1 MGRWWYLWFLSQT
14 HEATTTVTSDQILY
28 QQRVRMLSH
37 ADEIGNLAE
46 TCPVSMRVTGADG
59 TSIAERTGVP
69 VNGLLEWSDI
79 AIPNPGA
86 YRVEVTIVRPAVPI
100 SPFVASWNVDGAP
113 VARAKTM
120 LSTRSWA
127 PLAAALAAM
136 WLVIV
141 AIGRWWTLS
150 ALRADCAGLASFTFG
165 GDPR

>member
-1 MGRWWYLWFLSQT
+1 M
-14 HEATTTVTSDQILY
+14 TSDQILY

-79 AIPNPGA
+79 AIPNPGSSQDG
-86 YRVEVTIVRPAVPI
+86 VVDTIVGP
-100 SPFVASWNVDGAP
+100 
-113 VARAKTM
+113 
-120 LSTRSWA
+120 
-127 PLAAALAAM
+127 LAAM
-136 WLVIV
+136 WLVVV
-141 AIGRWWTLS
+141 AMGRWWTLS
-150 ALRADCAGLASFTFG
+150 AFRADCAGLASFTFG

>member
-1 MGRWWYLWFLSQT
+1 MSKKGRSTSVTVHREWARWWYLWFLSQT
-14 HEATTTVTSDQILY
+14 HEGTTTVTSDQIVY

-69 VNGLLEWSDI
+69 VNGLLEWNDI
-79 AIPNPGA
+79 AIPNPGSSQDG
-86 YRVEVTIVRPAVPI
+86 VVDTIV
-100 SPFVASWNVDGAP
+100 G
-113 VARAKTM
+113 
-120 LSTRSWA
+120 

-136 WLVIV
+136 WLVVV
-141 AIGRWWTLS
+141 AMGRWWTLS